1 MKNKNGIKKSKGVD
15 GNNNNN
21 NRLEVRV
28 VRTNDSTKEDESME
42 FVVKLDPDRYEHK
55 IVNGRH
61 GYFDKLARIFIDE
74 DTLKLMFD
82 EIIRQPIKGVEFTSD
97 IYSSIV
103 ESQIR
108 VRKALMHK
116 SSHNYSND
124 NMLIAVASRSEHY
137 LERHINSNIDVV
149 VLYVDIAGST
159 SMSMR
164 LSADKLALLIKVFVQ
179 EMSYLIAAY
188 NGYVLKYAGDCVIAF
203 FPPSPHTAGN
213 ASIQCIRAVNC
224 ARSMLTITRYA
235 INPVLRENGY
245 PMLRIKIGIDVGEN
259 KIVRIGSSLDL
270 LGYTMSITAKIVELA
285 KAWRVVI
292 GKWVYDAL
300 PLDVKSM
307 FRELKLSKDE
317 WDYRDS
323 REGKY
328 YNLYIMKR
336 ARRLNI
342 RLS

>member
-21 NRLEVRV
+21 RLEVRV
-28 VRTNDSTKEDESME
+28 TRTNDSTKEDEIME

-137 LERHINSNIDVV
+137 LERHINSNLNVV

-188 NGYVLKYAGDCVIAF
+188 NGYVLKYAGN
-203 FPPSPHTAGN
+203 T
-213 ASIQCIRAVNC
+213 SIQCIRAVNC

-307 FRELKLSKDE
+307 FRELKLSKYE

-336 ARRLNI
+336 ARRLNV

>member
-1 MKNKNGIKKSKGVD
+1 
-15 GNNNNN
+15 
-21 NRLEVRV
+21 
-28 VRTNDSTKEDESME
+28 ME

-137 LERHINSNIDVV
+137 LERHINSNLNVV

-188 NGYVLKYAGDCVIAF
+188 NGYVLKYAGN
-203 FPPSPHTAGN
+203 T
-213 ASIQCIRAVNC
+213 SIQCIRAVNC

-336 ARRLNI
+336 ARRLNV

>member
-1 MKNKNGIKKSKGVD
+1 
-15 GNNNNN
+15 
-21 NRLEVRV
+21 
-28 VRTNDSTKEDESME
+28 
-42 FVVKLDPDRYEHK
+42 
-55 IVNGRH
+55 
-61 GYFDKLARIFIDE
+61 
-74 DTLKLMFD
+74 
-82 EIIRQPIKGVEFTSD
+82 
-97 IYSSIV
+97 
-103 ESQIR
+103 
-108 VRKALMHK
+108 
-116 SSHNYSND
+116 
-124 NMLIAVASRSEHY
+124 
-137 LERHINSNIDVV
+137 
-149 VLYVDIAGST
+149 
-159 SMSMR
+159 MR

-188 NGYVLKYAGDCVIAF
+188 NGYVLKYAGN
-203 FPPSPHTAGN
+203 T
-213 ASIQCIRAVNC
+213 SIQCIRAVNC

-336 ARRLNI
+336 ARRLNV

>member
-21 NRLEVRV
+21 NNGLEVRV
-28 VRTNDSTKEDESME
+28 TRANDSTKEDESME

-137 LERHINSNIDVV
+137 LERHINSNLDVV

-188 NGYVLKYAGDCVIAF
+188 NGYVLKYAGN
-203 FPPSPHTAGN
+203 T
-213 ASIQCIRAVNC
+213 SIQCIRAVNC

-336 ARRLNI
+336 ARRLNV

>member
-21 NRLEVRV
+21 RLEVRV
-28 VRTNDSTKEDESME
+28 TRTNDSTKEDEIME

-137 LERHINSNIDVV
+137 LERHINSNLNVV

-188 NGYVLKYAGDCVIAF
+188 NGYVLKYAGN
-203 FPPSPHTAGN
+203 T
-213 ASIQCIRAVNC
+213 SIQCIRAVNC

-317 WDYRDS
+317 WDYIDS

-336 ARRLNI
+336 ARRLNV

>member
-21 NRLEVRV
+21 NNGLEVRV
-28 VRTNDSTKEDESME
+28 TRANDSTKEDESME

-137 LERHINSNIDVV
+137 LERHINSNLNVV

-188 NGYVLKYAGDCVIAF
+188 NGYVLKYAGN
-203 FPPSPHTAGN
+203 T
-213 ASIQCIRAVNC
+213 SIQCIRAVNC

-336 ARRLNI
+336 ARRLNV

>member
-1 MKNKNGIKKSKGVD
+1 MRNKNDIKKKRID
-15 GNNNNN
+15 DNNDDNNI
-21 NRLEVRV
+21 NRLEVRIA
-28 VRTNDSTKEDESME
+28 RTNDSAKEDESMLE
-42 FVVKLDPDRYEHK
+42 FVVKLDPDRYERK
-55 IVNGRH
+55 MVNGKH
-61 GYFDKLARIFIDE
+61 GYFDKLTRVFIDE

-82 EIIRQPIKGVEFTSD
+82 EIIRQPIKGVEFSSD
-97 IYSSIV
+97 LYSSIV

-137 LERHINSNIDVV
+137 LERHINSNLDVV

-203 FPPSPHTAGN
+203 FPPHTAGN
-213 ASIQCIRAVNC
+213 TSIQCIRAVNC
-224 ARSMLTITRYA
+224 ARSMLTITKYA

-245 PMLRIKIGIDVGEN
+245 PMLRIKIGIDIGEN

-270 LGYTMSITAKIVELA
+270 LGYTMSITAKIVDLA

-300 PLDVKSM
+300 PLDVKGM

>member
-21 NRLEVRV
+21 RLEVRV
-28 VRTNDSTKEDESME
+28 TRTNDSTKEDEIME

-137 LERHINSNIDVV
+137 LERHINSNLNVV

-188 NGYVLKYAGDCVIAF
+188 NGYVLKYAGN
-203 FPPSPHTAGN
+203 T
-213 ASIQCIRAVNC
+213 SIQCIRAVNC

-336 ARRLNI
+336 ARRLNV